1 MSTRYV
7 RIVFEPLTDWPYP
20 EVTRIRSQFSARW
33 SETLNLLSAEA
44 DHLEATLVVVELDLK
59 PGDLRQDGEIRA
71 NARLVSDRARV
82 TMGTR
87 HGPLRYAVDKFLS
100 GWGAGS
106 RSMSAP
112 GWQHNVR
119 AVALTLQAL
128 RAVDRYG
135 AIHGA
140 EQYQGFRALPAG
152 GSAEAGFTSAED
164 ALRWMREVAGLP
176 GADQT
181 SPRAAAWYAAARV
194 LHPDAGGDESGWA
207 RLDEA
212 AAVLQAAGML

>member
-1 MSTRYV
+1 MSTRHV
-7 RIVFEPLTDWPYP
+7 RIVFEPLTDWLYP
-20 EVTRIRSQFSARW
+20 EATRVRSQFSARW

-44 DHLEATLVVVELDLK
+44 DHLEAALVVVELDLK

-100 GWGAGS
+100 GWGGGS
-106 RSMSAP
+106 RPMSAP

-119 AVALTLQAL
+119 AVALTLYAL

-135 AIHGA
+135 AVHGA
-140 EQYQGFRALPAG
+140 EQYQGFCALPAG
-152 GSAEAGFTSAED
+152 SDGAGFINAD
-164 ALRWMREVAGLP
+164 AALRWMRGVAGLS

-181 SPRAAAWYAAARV
+181 SPRVAYHAAARV
-194 LHPDAGGDESGWA
+194 LHPDAGGDASEWA